1 LACKKIALGR
11 KEQAVGLGI
20 FNMDRGN
27 ALEVEPVNALVPA
40 GKDTKGW
47 VPGGAFA
54 CRIWRSKL
62 GKFRS
67 FFKDVVCRLIAKEKD
82 KKEGIHGL
90 LYFGCGL
97 G

>member
-1 LACKKIALGR
+1 MNRGYALG
-11 KEQAVGLGI
+11 
-20 FNMDRGN
+20 
-27 ALEVEPVNALVPA
+27 VEPVNAFVPA
-40 GKDTKGW
+40 GKNTKGW

-54 CRIWRSKL
+54 CRIGRPKL
-62 GKFRS
+62 GKFGS
-67 FFKDVVCRLIAKEKD
+67 FFKDVVCGLITKEKD

>member
-1 LACKKIALGR
+1 
-11 KEQAVGLGI
+11 
-20 FNMDRGN
+20 
-27 ALEVEPVNALVPA
+27 
-40 GKDTKGW
+40 

-54 CRIWRSKL
+54 CRIGRSKL

-67 FFKDVVCRLIAKEKD
+67 FFKDAVCRLIAKEKD

>member
-1 LACKKIALGR
+1 
-11 KEQAVGLGI
+11 
-20 FNMDRGN
+20 MDGGN
-27 ALEVEPVNALVPA
+27 AFRVEPVNAFVSA
-40 GKDTKGW
+40 GKNTKCW

-54 CRIWRSKL
+54 SGIGWPKL

-67 FFKDVVCRLIAKEKD
+67 FFKDVVCGLITKEKD

-90 LYFGCGL
+90 LYSDRGL